1 MIINT
6 AERIK
11 ELRQKNNL
19 TQTEMARRLY
29 VTRSSVNA
37 WEMAISIPST
47 EKITEICQLL
57 HTTSD
62 YLLGL
67 SEDETIPI
75 SHYTQD
81 EKEILYRLIRY
92 FDVIITTLIISKKPV
107 NTGKSRDR
115 DTEFT
120 TKLLLLG

>member
-1 MIINT
+1 MVIQI

-11 ELRQKNNL
+11 ELREKNNL
-19 TQTEMARRLY
+19 TQTELARRLH

-47 EKITEICQLL
+47 EKILSLCSIL

-67 SEDETIPI
+67 DTGETLPLYQY
-75 SHYTQD
+75 SQK
-81 EKEILYRLIRY
+81 EKELLYQLARY
-92 FDVIITTLIISKKPV
+92 FDEIHNNSGET
-107 NTGKSRDR
+107 
-115 DTEFT
+115 
-120 TKLLLLG
+120 